1 MIFSSFSTR
10 LGQVKL
16 TIKNKKE
23 IMTTEREK
31 TAIQLA
37 KKVFEHF
44 THDAL
49 PIAREIIAM
58 ELELK
63 ESPDEGESIIGVTF
77 TDVHDFPVTDIS
89 AIGLDDPAQPVKHLN
104 EELVSQQQD
113 DFPF

>member
-1 MIFSSFSTR
+1 MI
-10 LGQVKL
+10 
-16 TIKNKKE
+16 
-23 IMTTEREK
+23 TENEQK
-31 TAIQLA
+31 ALQLA

-63 ESPDEGESIIGVTF
+63 ESPANEESLN
-77 TDVHDFPVTDIS
+77 DFPVADIS
-89 AIGLDDPAQPVKHLN
+89 AIGLDDPSQPVKHLN
-104 EELVSQQQD
+104 EELVYQQQD